1 MTANDEPTPAPPGR
15 RSRLRS
21 RIDAI
26 EVPRPRLAVGA
37 LAGMCVMILGASM
50 LPVPY
55 VVERPGP
62 AIDVLGEYQ
71 DEQILTIE
79 GAETYETDGELMMTT
94 VSVDGGPGYTV
105 TPVEV
110 LVGWFDPSQAVFP
123 RELLFPEDQTQE
135 QTDLHNTVQMSTSQ
149 QGAVAVALDELG
161 VAYEDTVMVAGIQ
174 AGAPAEG
181 QLEGGDVILAVD
193 GEKAADVE
201 GYQALVADR
210 EPGEDVTVTVLR
222 DDEEQDVTM
231 TTADVDGTAR
241 LGIVLGAGYDFPMD
255 VRLTVGDVG
264 GPSAG
269 TMFSLAVYDELTPG
283 ALTGG
288 EAVAGTGTISA
299 DGEVGSIGGIR
310 QKMIGARDAGAEFF
324 LAPGAN
330 CEEVAGNEPDGLQ
343 VVAVDT
349 FDEALEA
356 TTTIAESGSADSL
369 PTCEDR

>member
-1 MTANDEPTPAPPGR
+1 MTANDEPTPATPGR

-135 QTDLHNTVQMSTSQ
+135 QTDLQNTVQMSTSQ

-193 GEKAADVE
+193 GEEAADVE

-222 DDEEQDVTM
+222 DDEERDVTM

-241 LGIVLGAGYDFPMD
+241 LGLVLGAGYDFPMD

-356 TTTIAESGSADSL
+356 TTTIAESGTADSL